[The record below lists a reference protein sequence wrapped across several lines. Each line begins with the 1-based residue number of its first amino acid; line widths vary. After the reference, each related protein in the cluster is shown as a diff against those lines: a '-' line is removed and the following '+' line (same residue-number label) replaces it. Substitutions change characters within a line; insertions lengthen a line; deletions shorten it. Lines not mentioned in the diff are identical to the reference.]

1 MASTI
6 AVVGLSYAGLASYSQ
21 LRKSLPSKPSHSIL
35 LIDKKEYFEWTPS
48 ILSTF
53 FAPNTH
59 KNLSIPYSQI
69 LQSKFIQ
76 GKLIKLKRNSLI
88 VLKKD
93 LSQEEFL
100 FDYCVLSFGGSY
112 PFYIRPDQEI
122 SLNER
127 FQNIL
132 KVSSQIKEAQ
142 NILIMGS
149 GPTALEMAGF
159 LRNKAK
165 KSNIIIS
172 VHGKEILKGF
182 PPKAGKKVFDILKKK
197 GVSFIFDSKIS
208 LENLELNEANPKIK
222 YDLVITCVG
231 NQTHA
236 SKVINN
242 METFRDFIDPVR
254 DRLIINEFRQLRA
267 KNGDIIDNMFA
278 CGDISISY
286 ENFIKNECDPDVV
299 MRAELSAQVAAENI
313 ARMIKKKNEGKNKV
327 ELRKMGKPLD
337 AYVIDLGSKSDC
349 VFVFKRVV
357 IAGILAWTIKQIVE
371 KAGMRRIMGYRLCIW
386 LFMMMHFIAR
396 VLNTIGL

>member
-1 MASTI
+1 MASVI
-6 AVVGLSYAGLASYSQ
+6 AIVGLSYAGLAGYSQ
-21 LRKSLPSKPSHSIL
+21 LRRSLPSKESHTIL

-53 FAPNTH
+53 FALNTH

-69 LQSKFIQ
+69 LQNKFIQ
-76 GKLIKLKRNSLI
+76 GKLIKLTRNSLM

-112 PFYIRPDQEI
+112 PFYIRPEQEI
-122 SLNER
+122 TLNER
-127 FQNIL
+127 FQSLIQ
-132 KVSSQIKEAQ
+132 VSSQIKEAQ
-142 NILIMGS
+142 NILILGS

-165 KSNIIIS
+165 KSNIILS

-182 PPKAGKKVFDILKKK
+182 PPKAGKKVFEILKKK

-208 LENLELNEANPKIK
+208 LENLELTNPQIK
-222 YDLVITCVG
+222 YDLVIPCVG

-236 SKVINN
+236 SKVLNN

-254 DRLIINEFRQLRA
+254 DRLIVNEFRQLRA
-267 KNGDIIDNMFA
+267 KNGDIIDNVFA

-299 MRAELSAQVAAENI
+299 MRAELSAHVAAENI
-313 ARMIKKKNEGKNKV
+313 ARMINKKKQGKNSV
-327 ELRKMGKPLD
+327 ELRKMGKPMD

-349 VFVFKRVV
+349 VFVFKRIV
-357 IAGILAWTIKQIVE
+357 IAGILAWTIKQILE
-371 KAGMRRIMGYRLCIW
+371 KAGMRKILGYRLCIW
-386 LFMMMHFIAR
+386 LFVLMHFMAR
-396 VLNTIGL
+396 VLNIIGL